1 MQLII
6 DIGNT
11 SIKYYV
17 FEKGNILDSF
27 SEKLKDWEVSLNKI
41 KRAYPNLSKV
51 MLSDVNGSF
60 EEPLKKALKMFQV
73 FRCSFNLKLPFTT
86 LYSPQKQLGEDRI
99 ALLAASAN
107 LYPTQNVLIIDLGS
121 CITYDLL
128 DKDRVHQGGSIS
140 PGFSMRYK
148 SMYDYSG
155 KLPLLAPEETQDNYG
170 TSTEAALHTGVYNGI
185 INELK
190 GVIQT
195 YQLKYGHLTV
205 ILTGGDAKML
215 PKPLKNSIFAH
226 SNFLAKGL
234 NYILAMNT
242 IS

>member
-1 MQLII
+1 MTI
-6 DIGNT
+6 
-11 SIKYYV
+11 
-17 FEKGNILDSF
+17 
-27 SEKLKDWEVSLNKI
+27 
-41 KRAYPNLSKV
+41 
-51 MLSDVNGSF
+51 
-60 EEPLKKALKMFQV
+60 
-73 FRCSFNLKLPFTT
+73 
-86 LYSPQKQLGEDRI
+86 
-99 ALLAASAN
+99 
-107 LYPTQNVLIIDLGS
+107 
-121 CITYDLL
+121 
-128 DKDRVHQGGSIS
+128 
-140 PGFSMRYK
+140 
-148 SMYDYSG
+148 
-155 KLPLLAPEETQDNYG
+155 PENYLYG